1 MKLDWKLK
9 GGNLLKFNCNKESIV
24 HPETCT
30 KMVQMDHDSNK
41 SLYDWITNNDTTD
54 LKSCLGDWIDTSII
68 EVIYTP
74 TYQSLDDSNSM
85 LFGTINN
92 TPVRIPFGTR
102 SDASTPSFG
111 VFKAGNGF
119 SVDNG
124 ILNVGVATSD
134 VIGGIK
140 TGYPSSGLNKAV
152 ELEPKTQQAYVNLS
166 GISVNSTIKSWY
178 RTTEFSS
185 ENLPKTYH
193 VQTHDKW
200 ANYKVEGSFNT
211 LFNNV
216 NPTESSK
223 IYPICQDIEGK
234 MFTFVPWSDT
244 TYGLFNDTRS
254 GIVPNTSGVKNK
266 STKFLNAAGNWVA
279 VPYSSLTGLPTVFT
293 TSDNGFVPKSGNN
306 TTKYL
311 RGDGQWAMP
320 NAESSRSVYNLILPI
335 SNATWDSLVVS
346 IQNDIQMAHD
356 LETGTSRDIQI
367 NIVEAFT
374 DNDKTIYLL
383 CQMISDLF
391 IEVIKKWENNTIGFN
406 NYSIHFTI
414 CFILKQSTSASVKL
428 YVHQRGPNMP
438 EYTINIS
445 GNEFSRYNN
454 PYIDTEDGKYSLN
467 FELQALQDDTKDI
480 NYKLDVKISQ
490 VQFTNQLNMTDWRW
504 AMNVNTIASE
514 CSKI

>member
-92 TPVRIPFGTR
+92 TQVRIPFGTR
-102 SDASTPSFG
+102 SDASTPLFG

-119 SVDNG
+119 SVTNG
-124 ILNVGVATSD
+124 ILNLNIATD
-134 VIGGIK
+134 NAIGGIK
-140 TGYPSSGLNKAV
+140 TGYVSSGLNKAV
-152 ELEPKTQQAYVNLS
+152 ELDQQTQQAFVNLS

-178 RTTEFSS
+178 KTTEFSS

-200 ANYKVEGSFNT
+200 INYQVEGSFNT

-216 NPTESSK
+216 NPTESNR
-223 IYPICQDIEGK
+223 IYPICQDTEGK

-254 GIVPNTSGVKNK
+254 GIVPYTSGVTNK
-266 STKFLNAAGNWVA
+266 STKFLNAAGNWA
-279 VPYSSLTGLPTVFT
+279 SVPYSSLTGTPNVLSSQSHASNTNYLVKGSGYST
-293 TSDNGFVPKSGNN
+293 TP
-306 TTKYL
+306 TKYL
-311 RGDGQWAMP
+311 KEDGTW
-320 NAESSRSVYNLILPI
+320 SVPTDTTYKPADI
-335 SNATWDSLVVS
+335 SNSIGLLSVSESYPNTVGCTVIEPVETPTTVIPIRCDDDKQIHVVVL
-346 IQNDIQMAHD
+346 DD
-356 LETGTSRDIQI
+356 
-367 NIVEAFT
+367 IVEAIVKNKDFINAFAAALAIPISIVVK
-374 DNDKTIYLL
+374 DN
-383 CQMISDLF
+383 QHGESDSW
-391 IEVIKKWENNTIGFN
+391 KN
-406 NYSIHFTI
+406 
-414 CFILKQSTSASVKL
+414 
-428 YVHQRGPNMP
+428 
-438 EYTINIS
+438 
-445 GNEFSRYNN
+445 
-454 PYIDTEDGKYSLN
+454 
-467 FELQALQDDTKDI
+467 ALG
-480 NYKLDVKISQ
+480 L
-490 VQFTNQLNMTDWRW
+490 
-504 AMNVNTIASE
+504 
-514 CSKI
+514 